1 MLRNL
6 GIRSKLLALV
16 AVPMALLLAVSLVV
30 VAGARSQAVRAQQV
44 EDLIGASALL
54 DQTVHS
60 LQAERTAT
68 VAFVLAGRK
77 DPDGLLALAR
87 TKTDASLTA
96 VRAAIKGTD
105 FASISPSLAAGVAAS
120 AALHDQLPTTRKL
133 VDQGASDLSALTGL
147 YDRSIATDL
156 GLDSVV
162 ADVAGDQQLARSVRA
177 YGALSTAIEANAQER
192 DLLYGAYSRQRMDD
206 STYQQFAALV
216 GQQNLQL
223 ATFRQLSTSDARFA
237 LDKALAQ
244 ADAFGVS
251 DQRQA
256 AGRLLRGEQAGDP
269 TKVEQAESSRIGPLV
284 ALEVSTVSTVRDQ
297 AAAAASAATQ
307 RALLVLAL
315 ALLGLF
321 LAVLLALL
329 MSRRIV
335 APLRRLTEAATR
347 VGEQL
352 PTMVE
357 RMQTPGEGPGME
369 LEPVAVE
376 SKDEIGRLAEAF
388 NVVNATTVEVAQEQA
403 ALRASIAEMFVNVA
417 RRNQVLLGRQL
428 SFIDQLEQREEDPD
442 QLDNLFRLDHLAT
455 RMRRNAESLLVL
467 AGIDGNRRLRRPMPL
482 SDVVRTAASEIEQY
496 ERVDL
501 STTVD
506 PKVSGRLALTTAH
519 LLAELLENATHF
531 SNPDTRV
538 VVSSRLEEHGVALTI
553 TDYGLGMSE
562 EEVEAANERIA
573 HPPVT
578 EIAVAQR
585 LGFYVVGRLAQRL
598 GATVRLRRGR
608 SSGIVV
614 DLLLPVE
621 VFEPGSV
628 PTLSPAEPVR
638 ALADALSEIP
648 EEAPAAP
655 SAVDVPSLEEV
666 MDRPVDTAIAAMASA
681 PAAGVEPLFEIDV
694 RRPAG
699 DRPTPPLPSRGR
711 SPLPARGR
719 AGDVPAEPVPAQ
731 PADDVP
737 SAPPA
742 QAPADFAPETVALAD
757 APALP
762 SRSRGGAGSGGSGPA
777 AGAPHGSSGDEPV
790 DVEDAAEPV
799 TDEPAEGPQD
809 REPQDEVAQD
819 EVAQD
824 EVAQDEVAQ
833 DEVDASPVV
842 EQVEAS
848 AASTV
853 AASVVEVSAVED
865 SDVAASMVE
874 DSLVEDSAVEDSAVE
889 VSAVEDSVVEPT
901 GERDDAAAEPTGEA
915 TDQTTDETTDEPTDQ
930 ATDETSPEASLSTT
944 DLAARHGARR
954 SIFSFWRRR
963 KHRAEP
969 AEVLPDAPLDSASL
983 EDVPTGEPAGVA
995 GFAEATGPA
1004 DTVVSTEPVV
1014 PAQPVREEPS
1024 AAVPFADAPVPAW
1037 EPPSEPPSEPVAADE
1052 PVAQPAAAAPAPS
1065 FSDDVS
1071 ERSAVLQALSASLTP
1086 AAEERVAE
1094 PAPEAAPAAEPVAP
1108 FVTFRPAVDVL
1119 PQRGGGRR
1127 GRKGRQAEP
1136 AVPAQPATLPVP
1148 APVPTAQVP
1157 PAPPVAPVQ
1166 PEGQGVFGQAPLPAR
1181 GPVVPPAS
1189 TAPAPAGPFA
1199 GAPAAPAALSSAA
1212 SFADLHTRPVPAP
1225 APSPEAPAGP
1235 PVQPPAPAGPFGAGP
1250 FGGSSFGAAPS
1261 IDGPFADAA
1270 AIAAGAELA
1279 SAALTELSRLSSGY
1293 EPAFKPTP
1301 QADAGLA
1308 RRRPREEPAPAQPAP
1323 AAPMAARVPAA
1334 VPAAVPAPAAP
1345 APDPATAA
1353 RRSPEEVRS
1362 RLSGF
1367 RSGVERARTTAPA
1380 PAGHPLT
1387 DAPTTDTP

>member
-54 DQTVHS
+54 DQTIHA
-60 LQAERTAT
+60 LQGERSATA
-68 VAFVLAGRK
+68 AFVLDGRK
-77 DPDGLLALAR
+77 DADGRLAQAR
-87 TKTDASLTA
+87 KKTDASLDT

-105 FASISPSLAAGVAAS
+105 FASISPALAAGVAAS

-156 GLDSVV
+156 GLASVV

-192 DLLYGAYSRQRMDD
+192 DLLYSAYSRQRMDD
-206 STYQQFAALV
+206 STYQQFASLL

-223 ATFRQLSTSDARFA
+223 ATFRQLSSTDARFA

-244 ADAFGVS
+244 ADAFTVS

-269 TKVEQAESSRIGPLV
+269 TKVAQAESSRIVPLV
-284 ALEVSTVSTVRDQ
+284 QLEVSTVSTVRDQ

-315 ALLGLF
+315 ALLGLL

-335 APLRRLTEAATR
+335 APLRRLTEAAGR
-347 VGEQL
+347 IGEQL

-357 RMQTPGEGPGME
+357 RMQTPGEGPGVE

-506 PKVSGRLALTTAH
+506 PRVSGRLALTTAH

-538 VVSSRLEEHGVALTI
+538 VVSSRLEEHGVGLTI

-638 ALADALSEIP
+638 ALADALAEIP

-655 SAVDVPSLEEV
+655 SAVDAPSLDEAV
-666 MDRPVDTAIAAMASA
+666 HQPVDRPIDTSIAAMAAA
-681 PAAGVEPLFEIDV
+681 PAAGAEPVFEIDV
-694 RRPAG
+694 RRPAA
-699 DRPTPPLPSRGR
+699 DRPAPPLPSRGR

-719 AGDVPAEPVPAQ
+719 VGDVPAEPVPAP

-737 SAPPA
+737 AAPPA

-762 SRSRGGAGSGGSGPA
+762 SRSRGGSGPESTDGTGSTGSTGSSSP
-777 AGAPHGSSGDEPV
+777 AGGEPHGRSGDEPAG
-790 DVEDAAEPV
+790 VEDAAPRSAGEPADGRQDGDPQGEVEPV
-799 TDEPAEGPQD
+799 EVVQDEVV
-809 REPQDEVAQD
+809 RDEVAQD
-819 EVAQD
+819 EAAQD
-824 EVAQDEVAQ
+824 EAA
-833 DEVDASPVV
+833 A
-842 EQVEAS
+842 VEA
-848 AASTV
+848 TV
-853 AASVVEVSAVED
+853 DSV
-865 SDVAASMVE
+865 
-874 DSLVEDSAVEDSAVE
+874 
-889 VSAVEDSVVEPT
+889 VEDSVVEDSVVEEPVAEDGT
-901 GERDDAAAEPTGEA
+901 AEETAGEPAELSGDAADEPTAES
-915 TDQTTDETTDEPTDQ
+915 TDETTDET
-930 ATDETSPEASLSTT
+930 TLEASLSTT
-944 DLAARHGARR
+944 DRAARHGSRR

-963 KHRAEP
+963 KHRGEADEVLPVAAAGSDPLEAVPAIEP
-969 AEVLPDAPLDSASL
+969 AESSAPAASAPVA
-983 EDVPTGEPAGVA
+983 EVAVPVEAAASTHPA
-995 GFAEATGPA
+995 T
-1004 DTVVSTEPVV
+1004 PV
-1014 PAQPVREEPS
+1014 QPVQPGREER
-1024 AAVPFADAPVPAW
+1024 PV
-1037 EPPSEPPSEPVAADE
+1037 PVAASE
-1052 PVAQPAAAAPAPS
+1052 PAVGDLPVAPAPS
-1065 FSDDVS
+1065 FSDEMS
-1071 ERSAVLQALSASLTP
+1071 ERAAVLEALSASLTP
-1086 AAEERVAE
+1086 TVEERVAE
-1094 PAPEAAPAAEPVAP
+1094 PAPEAAPVAEPVAP

-1136 AVPAQPATLPVP
+1136 PVPAQPAAPAVP

-1166 PEGQGVFGQAPLPAR
+1166 PGGQAGAGEATLPAR
-1181 GPVVPPAS
+1181 GPVVPPV
-1189 TAPAPAGPFA
+1189 PAPAGPFA
-1199 GAPAAPAALSSAA
+1199 GAPAGLSSAA

-1235 PVQPPAPAGPFGAGP
+1235 PLQPPAPAGPVGAGPFGAGP
-1250 FGGSSFGAAPS
+1250 FGAGPFGAVPS

-1308 RRRPREEPAPAQPAP
+1308 RRRPREDA
-1323 AAPMAARVPAA
+1323 
-1334 VPAAVPAPAAP
+1334 APAAP
-1345 APDPATAA
+1345 APSAAPMTARVPGPVPAQLPAAAPAAAAADPAPAA

-1367 RSGVERARTTAPA
+1367 RSGVERARTAAPA
-1380 PAGHPLT
+1380 PGGHPLT